1 MNIENDN
8 AFLRYGED
16 IAHINDLFSASWL
29 MNVSQFMCIDTSN
42 INIIEDGCFQPFR
55 QPGSDVRMTRDWLS
69 FAVEHMS
76 KWWKTINIFDHDDTL
91 NAFIETLDRFGQ
103 EPVPEIEGGGLSNT
117 IAIIPFMAY
126 RSGHLNGRGK
136 VLTLAMLNA
145 TIRSMSRYGLKR
157 VVVVVPTAEDRE
169 TYEPL
174 VPVLF
179 GQTRVVFRVVTDVTT
194 RFAAINMPYAAI
206 KGLQHAFEIDNDNWL
221 GDSTQWDAV
230 YLTEAD
236 TLLHLKHGFLSNIMN
251 GVINQNWI
259 VSPHRLQPIPH
270 ASDFPHSLPSV
281 KLVPDNDDYRVQAID
296 SYATRCLD
304 SGDSRPTFEHCGD
317 FWYLCGF
324 SCGDHS
330 RLLPYELMRLSHG
343 LGITMLMGSEHG
355 RQCHIEN
362 LETLRNT

>member
-1 MNIENDN
+1 MNTEKDN

-16 IAHINDLFSASWL
+16 IAHINDLFSASWI
-29 MNVSQFMCIDTSN
+29 MNVDQFLRIETDN

-55 QPGSDVRMTRDWLS
+55 QPGSDVRMTRDWLN

-76 KWWKTINIFDHDDTL
+76 KWWKTINIFEHGDTL
-91 NAFIETLDRFGQ
+91 DAFIETLDRFGQ
-103 EPVPEIEGGGLSNT
+103 EPVPEIEGSGLSKT

-126 RSGHLNGRGK
+126 RSGNIDGSGEA
-136 VLTLAMLNA
+136 LTLSMLNA
-145 TIRSMSRYGLKR
+145 TLRSMSRYGLGR
-157 VVVVVPTAEDRE
+157 VVVVVPTESDRE
-169 TYEPL
+169 AYEPL
-174 VPVLF
+174 VPHFF
-179 GQTRVVFRVVTDVTT
+179 GQTSVVFRVVTDVKT

-206 KGLQHAFEIDNDNWL
+206 TGLQQAFELDNDNWL
-221 GDSTQWDAV
+221 GDDTRWEAV

-236 TLLHLKHGFLSNIMN
+236 TLLHLKPEFLSNIMN
-251 GVINQNWI
+251 GVINQNRI

-270 ASDFPHSLPSV
+270 ASDFPQSLPSV
-281 KLVPDNDDYRVQAID
+281 KLVPDNDDHKVQLID
-296 SYATRCLD
+296 SYATCCLD
-304 SGDSRPTFEHCGD
+304 SGDTRPSFEHCGN

-355 RQCHIEN
+355 RQCHIAN
-362 LETLRNT
+362 